1 MDAFCLSYTTWKN
14 KVKAD
19 GKREGFFE
27 DSLAPKIIG
36 TVFLF
41 LSILI
46 IIFSFSNVVVS
57 VYPFIS
63 LFCGF
68 VFFVYTLVFTKK
80 TKKGIEHYRKW
91 KAFKKFLE
99 DFGTFDT
106 KELPEFILWERYMV
120 YATVFGI
127 AQKVSKV
134 MNVKMQELNSDGH
147 LGELSMSYYDFYM
160 FRSINDIVHTTMN
173 VNTTAITAARVQSKS
188 SSGSGFGGGFSS
200 GGGFGGGGGGGHGF

>member
-1 MDAFCLSYTTWKN
+1 
-14 KVKAD
+14 
-19 GKREGFFE
+19 
-27 DSLAPKIIG
+27 
-36 TVFLF
+36 
-41 LSILI
+41 
-46 IIFSFSNVVVS
+46 
-57 VYPFIS
+57 
-63 LFCGF
+63 
-68 VFFVYTLVFTKK
+68 
-80 TKKGIEHYRKW
+80 
-91 KAFKKFLE
+91 
-99 DFGTFDT
+99 
-106 KELPEFILWERYMV
+106 MV